1 MLLLPLSNFWNKLST
16 DSGFYRRVGR
26 EMALLLGGVRTS
38 LQHFWGR
45 RAEWRAIWFHEMRLI
60 ILACKKVFCFLVSL
74 EQRIDCVVS
83 SSCHRIKW
91 NSSLLQHLKRTHE
104 AEHRWKTSAAAE
116 RKLLQNELFPM
127 RKQNERILCLVQNEC
142 SRFSGLCYI
151 TLHIHKY
158 MRSAEGVFWL
168 LFGRIRMFAIIVC
181 LAFEWNNIQVFKSKA
196 TLVNKC
202 VLLDKPCCSRF
213 KCPSTLKKSQPD
225 PSKNERNLRNWPS
238 ALNIFLFVSS

>member
-45 RAEWRAIWFHEMRLI
+45 RAEWRAIWFPEMRLI

-74 EQRIDCVVS
+74 ERRIDCVVS
-83 SSCHRIKW
+83 SSCHRNKW

-116 RKLLQNELFPM
+116 RKLLQNGAFS
-127 RKQNERILCLVQNEC
+127 NEKTKRTHFM
-142 SRFSGLCYI
+142 SRA
-151 TLHIHKY
+151 K
-158 MRSAEGVFWL
+158 
-168 LFGRIRMFAIIVC
+168 RMFKVLGSVLHHTNTSTNICVQPKVFFGYYLAESEC
-181 LAFEWNNIQVFKSKA
+181 L
-196 TLVNKC
+196 L
-202 VLLDKPCCSRF
+202 
-213 KCPSTLKKSQPD
+213 
-225 PSKNERNLRNWPS
+225 
-238 ALNIFLFVSS
+238 